1 MLVINGRTIKLIHE
15 ISKTNLF
22 DLGPLME
29 NKLII
34 LISKT
39 LTGNSGRKMSV
50 SKGTIEPIREFL

>member
-50 SKGTIEPIREFL
+50 SKGTI